1 MAPHIIL
8 QTERLLLRQITEA
21 DAPLIY
27 ALNTTPGVLQYV
39 HEPALKDEADALRVI
54 NDIILPQYSLYN
66 LGRWAIERK
75 DDNQFM
81 GWCGL
86 KYLADIDEVDL
97 GYRLMPQYWGKG
109 YATEAARHTLQFGFA
124 QRNLK
129 TIVGRAHID
138 NVASWTVLEKI
149 GMQFRE
155 LGEEDGETIKIYQ
168 AHSPVS

>member
-1 MAPHIIL
+1 MPPHIIL
-8 QTERLLLRQITEA
+8 QTDRLLLRHISEA

-39 HEPALKDEADALRVI
+39 HEPALKNEADALRVI
-54 NDIILPQYSLYN
+54 REIILPQYSLYN
-66 LGRWAIERK
+66 LGRWAIERRE
-75 DDNQFM
+75 DGQFM

-86 KYLADIDEVDL
+86 KYLADEDEVDL
-97 GYRLMPQYWGKG
+97 GYRLLPPYWGKG
-109 YATEAARHTLQFGFA
+109 YATEAARDTLQFGFA

-149 GMQFRE
+149 GMQYQHTA
-155 LGEEDGETIKIYQ
+155 EEDGETIKIYH
-168 AHSPVS
+168 AHKPVS